1 MHTFGFTHHSPYNP
15 IRESD
20 HGTPIEFITD
30 DSVVKLARDAVAA
43 VKAKNAPR
51 EENDDQIQ
59 AVESLK
65 YDLAKAGLI

>member
-15 IRESD
+15 IREAD

-30 DSVVKLARDAVAA
+30 DSIVQRAREAVAA

-51 EENDDQIQ
+51 EEKDDQVE